1 MMMLMAMMAMQ
12 MFLSLVV
19 GFVPCGVF
27 YGTDCF
33 LNEIKNLSHGL
44 FRLFH
49 RTEQKTIY

>member
-1 MMMLMAMMAMQ
+1 MMMLMAMAMQ
-12 MFLSLVV
+12 MFLSLVI

-27 YGTDCF
+27 YGTDC
-33 LNEIKNLSHGL
+33 LRNEIKNLSHGL

>member
-1 MMMLMAMMAMQ
+1 MMMAMALPMQ
-12 MFLSLVV
+12 MFLSLIV
-19 GFVPCGVF
+19 GFVPEAVF

-33 LNEIKNLSHGL
+33 RNEIIDLSHGL